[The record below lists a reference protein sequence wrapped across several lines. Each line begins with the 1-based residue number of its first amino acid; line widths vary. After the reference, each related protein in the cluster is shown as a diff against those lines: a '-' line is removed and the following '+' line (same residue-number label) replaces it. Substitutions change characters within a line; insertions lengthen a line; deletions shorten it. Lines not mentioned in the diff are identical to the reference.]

1 MVLLL
6 ILQII
11 GSFVVVRGDLY
22 FINNGNVG
30 VDGGA
35 IYSTS
40 LGQFLLQ
47 NGSRIKFDGNAG
59 K

>member
-1 MVLLL
+1 M
-6 ILQII
+6 I
-11 GSFVVVRGDLY
+11 GSLVEVRGHMY
-22 FINNGNVG
+22 FFDNGNVG

-40 LGQFLLQ
+40 LGQFQLA